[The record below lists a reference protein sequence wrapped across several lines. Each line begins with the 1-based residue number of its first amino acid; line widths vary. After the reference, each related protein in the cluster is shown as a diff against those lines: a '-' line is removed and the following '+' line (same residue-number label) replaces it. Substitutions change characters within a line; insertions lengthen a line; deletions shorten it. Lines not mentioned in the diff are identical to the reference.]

1 MPGDAAVRIERD
13 TMGTVEVPAEAY
25 FGAQTMRAVQN
36 FPIGDLRMPA
46 GFVHALGQLKR
57 AAAEVNQELD
67 ALDPRLAR
75 PIVQAAQEVAEG
87 KLDGEFPISVF
98 QTGSGTSTNMNA
110 NEVISSRANEIL
122 GGARGSKGEIHPND
136 HVNKGQSSNDMIPTA
151 MHLSVML
158 AIRDSLIPALRELE
172 SQLRKKACEFWPVIK
187 TGRTHLQDATPIRLG
202 QEFLGYADQIS
213 VGIRRCEHELD
224 FLGAVALGGTAVGT
238 GMNAHPEFADR
249 VISRIAGQTGLPI
262 RETPHHF
269 AAQSAIDPAVSA
281 AGTLKTVAVSLIKIA
296 NDIRWMSSGPRAG
309 FGELELPEV
318 QPGSSIMP
326 GKVNPVIA
334 ESLVMVCA
342 QVIGYDTTITIAGQ
356 SGNFELNVM
365 LPLVAFDLLD
375 GIAILAAA
383 TENFSRR
390 AVEGLRATD
399 RGPDMVEKGL
409 MLVTA
414 LAPAIG
420 YESAAELAK
429 DAHKSGKTI
438 RELARERTDL
448 SDEDLDRILDAEA
461 MVGPKP

>member
-1 MPGDAAVRIERD
+1 MPGDSRVRVESD
-13 TMGTVEVPAEAY
+13 TMGTVEVPEDAY

-36 FPIGDLRMPA
+36 FPIGDLRMPPS
-46 GFVHALGQLKR
+46 FVHALGMLKG
-57 AAAEVNQELD
+57 AAAEVNEELG
-67 ALDPRLAR
+67 ALSPRISRA
-75 PIVQAAQEVAEG
+75 IAQAAQEVTDG
-87 KLDGEFPISVF
+87 RLDNEFPISIF

-122 GGARGSKGEIHPND
+122 GGARGSRGEVHPND

-158 AIRDSLIPALRELE
+158 AMRDDLIPALRELE
-172 SQLRKKACEFWPVIK
+172 GELRKKACEFWPVIK

-202 QEFLGYADQIS
+202 QEFLGYADQIALS
-213 VGIRRCEHELD
+213 LRRCEHEID
-224 FLGAVALGGTAVGT
+224 SLGAVALGGTAVGT
-238 GMNAHPEFADR
+238 GINAHPEFADK
-249 VISRIAGQTGLPI
+249 VITKIAERTGLPI

-269 AAQSAIDPAVSA
+269 AAQSSIDPAVSA
-281 AGTLKTVAVSLIKIA
+281 AGTLKTVAVSLMKIA

-342 QVIGYDTTITIAGQ
+342 QVIGYDATITVAGQ

-375 GIAILAAA
+375 GIEILAGAA
-383 TENFSRR
+383 RNFSRR
-390 AVEGLRATD
+390 AIQGLRATD
-399 RGPDMVEKGL
+399 RGPEMVEKGL

-420 YESAAELAK
+420 YDSAAALAK
-429 DAHKSGKTI
+429 EAHKTGKGI

-448 SDEDLDRILDAEA
+448 SEDDLERILDAEG
-461 MVGPKP
+461 MVGSSA